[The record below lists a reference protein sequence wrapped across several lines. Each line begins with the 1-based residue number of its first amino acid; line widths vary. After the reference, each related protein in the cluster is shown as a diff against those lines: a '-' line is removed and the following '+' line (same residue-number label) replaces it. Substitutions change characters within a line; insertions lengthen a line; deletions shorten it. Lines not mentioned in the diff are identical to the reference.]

1 MNDMSRDFPAP
12 LADFGGRLRQA
23 RLQQSLSQA
32 GLALQLDIGRS
43 TLVEYESGRILPSL
57 PVAVR
62 LAVALSV
69 SLDWLC
75 GLSPGAPGSAN
86 PPGSG

>member
-1 MNDMSRDFPAP
+1 MNDTSRDFPAA

-62 LAVALSV
+62 LAAALAV

-75 GLSPGAPGSAN
+75 GLSPGGPGSAN
-86 PPGSG
+86 PPASD